1 MKIYIK
7 ISLNI
12 VLSDFMALW
21 HLRSKRKPTGGRL
34 QRLRKKMRNNRGS
47 MPVETK
53 IGVRKITKKRVE
65 GGNVKLRLNSVEKV
79 NVADPKTGK
88 VKRVKVL
95 SVKENKAN
103 VHYIRRNVIT
113 KGAVIETEAG
123 LAKVTSRPGQQG
135 IANAVL
141 VAEKK

>member
-1 MKIYIK
+1 
-7 ISLNI
+7 
-12 VLSDFMALW
+12 MALW

-34 QRLRKKMRNNRGS
+34 QRLRKKTRNNRGS

-53 IGVRKITKKRVE
+53 IGVRKITKQRVE